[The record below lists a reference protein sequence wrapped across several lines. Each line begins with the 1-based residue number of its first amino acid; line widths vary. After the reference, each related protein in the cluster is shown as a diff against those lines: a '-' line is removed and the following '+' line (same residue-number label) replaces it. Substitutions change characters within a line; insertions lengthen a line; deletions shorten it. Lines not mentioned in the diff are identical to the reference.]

1 MDPFRLPH
9 GTREADASASE
20 AAIMAAV
27 QKPLSVASF
36 TDKSG
41 APAWK
46 TIPSWYLVSTADQM
60 MPPVARVIVADCHV
74 VIVHAHF
81 SGLGQRTR
89 WIVANVLCVRIP
101 RSSL

>member
-1 MDPFRLPH
+1 
-9 GTREADASASE
+9 
-20 AAIMAAV
+20 MAAA

-81 SGLGQRTR
+81 SGFGQRTS
-89 WIVANVLCVRIP
+89 WIIANVLCVRIP